1 MVFNLVLLWLV
12 TLAYFLNFDIFMINL
27 SLNVYTMWTL
37 FNVVMFISQILQ
49 AVILLMIDKN
59 NVNVERGVSFM
70 VNAAD

>member
-1 MVFNLVLLWLV
+1 
-12 TLAYFLNFDIFMINL
+12 
-27 SLNVYTMWTL
+27 MWTL

>member
-1 MVFNLVLLWLV
+1 LVLLWLV

-27 SLNVYTMWTL
+27 NLNVYTMWTL

>member
-1 MVFNLVLLWLV
+1 MVLLWLV

-27 SLNVYTMWTL
+27 NLNVYTMWTL